1 MKSKITSL
9 TAALLI
15 ALILLGSL
23 CMTAFADKENN
34 EITILFTHDMH
45 SHFLPITD
53 NAGNE
58 LGGFSRLK
66 TAIDTERL
74 KYPDA
79 VLADGGDFSMGSLF
93 QTAFTTSALEL
104 RMLGHL
110 GYDATTFGNHEFD
123 YLQSGL
129 ADMLRSAKRSGDKLP
144 YIVEAN
150 YLPHKAG
157 EKGYNED
164 IIKAFDEY
172 GVKDYIIL
180 ERGGIYYCFFGIF
193 GYDSDDCAPNSNM
206 VLEAPEECAKRV
218 ISEATEYCEST
229 YGEKP
234 VMICLSHSGTNGDGT
249 GEDCDLA
256 KNVNGIDVIIS
267 GHTHTEYNAPVKIND
282 TYIVSADEYTK
293 NLGVLRLCRS
303 SSKTLDL
310 LEYRLVPIDESIEP
324 DKDTELLIDSCK
336 KDVEESYLSAYGFG
350 FDEIIATNSIK
361 FDTVDDVYDTLHEST
376 LGSLFADAYK
386 QIAEEAA
393 GEKVDVALT
402 ASGVIRETIPIGKV
416 TVSDVFNA
424 ASLGVGTEGELM
436 SVYLTGSDLRAVL
449 EVDATVQMLMPSAQL
464 YCSGIEYSINTNRML
479 FNRCDYAMLRNS
491 DGTKSEIEDDRLYH
505 IVTGSYMG
513 QMLGSVEATSKG
525 LLSITP
531 RDKNGDAIP
540 ADELL
545 SHTVKDKDSKPVKEW
560 YAIASYIKSMGSE
573 VDSTYSQPDQRKIV
587 YSSLNPAD
595 LLRNAN
601 IFTFAALGIIILL
614 MLIIVLIIVLIVR
627 KIKRRKAGITKKE
640 NKKNKAKDK
649 G

>member
-1 MKSKITSL
+1 MLL
-9 TAALLI
+9 T

-23 CMTAFADKENN
+23 CMTAFADSAGD

-45 SHFLPITD
+45 SHFLPMTD
-53 NAGNE
+53 DSGNE
-58 LGGFSRLK
+58 SGGFSRLK
-66 TAIDTERL
+66 TAIDSEKA

-110 GYDATTFGNHEFD
+110 GYDVTTFGNHEFD

-129 ADMLRSAKRSGDKLP
+129 ASMLRSAKESGDKLP
-144 YIVEAN
+144 SIVEAN
-150 YLPHKAG
+150 YLPHKEG
-157 EKGYNED
+157 EDGYNED
-164 IIKAFDEY
+164 ILKAFDEY

-180 ERGGIYYCFFGIF
+180 ERGGVYYCFFGIF

-206 VLEAPEECAKRV
+206 VMEAPEECAERV
-218 ISEATEYCEST
+218 IGEATEYCEST

-234 VMICLSHSGTNGDGT
+234 IMICLSHSGTNGDGT

-256 KNVNGIDVIIS
+256 KSVDGIDVIIS
-267 GHTHTEYNAPVKIND
+267 GHTHTKYDTPVKVNN

-293 NLGVLRLCRS
+293 NLGVLRLCRNS
-303 SSKTLDL
+303 SGTLDL
-310 LEYRLVPIDESIEP
+310 IEYRLVPIDDSIEP
-324 DKDTELLIDSCK
+324 DRDTELLIESYK
-336 KDVEESYLSAYGFG
+336 KDVEENYLSAYGFG
-350 FDEIIATNSIK
+350 FDEVIATNTIK

-386 QIAEEAA
+386 WAAEEAT

-402 ASGVIRETIPIGKV
+402 AAGVIRETMPIGNV

-436 SVYLTGSDLRAVL
+436 SVYLTGKDLKAVL
-449 EVDATVQMLMPSAQL
+449 EVDATVQMLMSSAQL
-464 YCSGIEYSINTNRML
+464 YCSGIEYSINTSRML

-491 DGTKSEIEDDRLYH
+491 DGTKSEIDNEKLYH
-505 IVTGSYMG
+505 IVTGAYMG
-513 QMLGSVEATSKG
+513 QMLGSVESTSKG

-531 RDKNGDAIP
+531 RDKNGDPIP

-545 SHTVKDKDSKPVKEW
+545 LHTIKDKSSKPVKEW
-560 YAIASYIKSMGSE
+560 YAIASYIKSMGGE
-573 VDSTYSQPDQRKIV
+573 IDSTYSQTDGRKLV
-587 YSSLNPAD
+587 YSSLNPVD
-595 LLRNAN
+595 LLKNPN
-601 IFTFAALGIIILL
+601 VFTFVALGVIILL
-614 MLIIVLIIVLIVR
+614 ILIIVLIIVLIVR
-627 KIKRRKAGITKKE
+627 KIKRKKAGMSK
-640 NKKNKAKDK
+640 KDK
-649 G
+649 MNNKSKGKK